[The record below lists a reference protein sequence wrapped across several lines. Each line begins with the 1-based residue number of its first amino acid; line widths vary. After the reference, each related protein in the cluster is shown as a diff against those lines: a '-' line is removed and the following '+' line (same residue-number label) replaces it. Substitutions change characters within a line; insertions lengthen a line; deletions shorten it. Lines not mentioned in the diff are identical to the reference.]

1 MNLKGKGEG
10 KMSVKV
16 KICGLTSV
24 EDAKNVSEAGAEFAG
39 MVVFFPKSK
48 RNISLEK
55 AAEIMAALSD
65 NVKTCAV
72 TVSPSTE
79 QVRQIND
86 AGFDYIQIHGRL
98 DDEAYN
104 AAELPI
110 IKAFNV
116 TDIAELD
123 RYKSSEKVCGYVFDA
138 AEYGSGKSFDWS
150 LLDSIERD
158 GRMFILAG
166 GLSPENVSE
175 AVRRVHPD
183 CVDVSSGVENDS
195 GSGKNRQ
202 KIFSFVE
209 NARSV

>member
-16 KICGLTSV
+16 KICGLTYV

-98 DDEAYN
+98 DDEAYS

>member
-55 AAEIMAALSD
+55 AEIMAALSD

-98 DDEAYN
+98 DDEAYS